1 MKIRTIEATV
11 FHAESNRREA
21 RTLTLLFDDR
31 SERFTLTKV
40 YVLEFQQRVV
50 FDKEENLVIL
60 PD

>member
-1 MKIRTIEATV
+1 MKIRTVEVTV
-11 FHAESNRREA
+11 FHAESDRREVQ
-21 RTLTLLFDDR
+21 TLTLWFSDR

-40 YVLEFQQRVV
+40 FALEFQEWVV